1 MEKNLIL
8 TGWGRSDYA
17 VAAAVALRVVGAAD
31 VLGVSM
37 RRLADALVKESVGRE
52 AVYVLG
58 VGLGNEAEAFA
69 EAARRL
75 AANGTAVSY
84 LSMFKMDGDVRGVME
99 SASVRLG
106 VFTKA
111 KSLAEVAEM
120 FFDVEAGDLHPY
132 AIERKEGESSSAAKY
147 QGLFRA
153 AGYIHRTNGDD
164 SIYAESIRSLAACI
178 KPEAWPQSL
187 SGAINDY
194 RKYGKRELLGH
205 SSAMEEVRRRIDLA
219 AKHPDARV
227 LILGDSGTGKE
238 TVAQQ
243 IHRKSLRE
251 SGDFVAFNCAS
262 VTPNL
267 LEGRLFGYEKGA
279 YTDASRTTDGLFE
292 KAKGGTLFLDE
303 IGELPLEAQG
313 LLLRVL
319 QENKFQRLGG
329 ADDIVADVRLITAT
343 NRNLARMVREGKFR
357 RDLFQRLCVIQ
368 IVIPPLRERKED
380 IASIADSWWYANN
393 CGKHLTKKQIADL
406 QEFDYEGNVRELIN
420 LLERALVL
428 EEEDFAKVI
437 AEYREMN
444 AGLFAEEAKGAD
456 GELPMRLDDAI
467 RVHVRRIY
475 EANGCQIAATARA
488 LGVSPNTVKN
498 RLRFDGSRGCSS
510 ISDAGPSEI
519 DGEGVGLILKTPQK

>member
-1 MEKNLIL
+1 MNKMNKQLIL

-17 VAAAVALRVVGAAD
+17 VAAAVALRAVGEAD

-37 RRLADALVKESVGRE
+37 RRLADVLEKESEGRE

-75 AANGTAVSY
+75 AAKGTLVSY
-84 LSMFKMDGDVRGVME
+84 LSMFKMEGGVRKMLE
-99 SASVRLG
+99 DASVKLG
-106 VFTKA
+106 VFPNA
-111 KSLAEVAEM
+111 KTLAEVTERFLGGGAR
-120 FFDVEAGDLHPY
+120 DLHPY
-132 AIERKEGESSSAAKY
+132 SVERKEDESSSAAKY
-147 QGLFRA
+147 QVLFRA

-164 SIYAESIRSLAACI
+164 GVYAAAIRSLAAGI
-178 KPEAWPQSL
+178 APNAWPPYLCAAVS
-187 SGAINDY
+187 DY
-194 RKYGKRELLGH
+194 RKYGRRELIGH
-205 SSAMEEVRRRIDLA
+205 SPAMEEVRRRSDLA
-219 AKHPDARV
+219 ARHPDARV

-243 IHRKSLRE
+243 IHRKSSRE
-251 SGDFVAFNCAS
+251 SGEFVAFNCAS

-267 LEGRLFGYEKGA
+267 LEGRLFGYEQGA
-279 YTDASRTTDGLFE
+279 FTDARRTTDGLFA

-329 ADDIVADVRLITAT
+329 TEEIVADVRLITAT
-343 NRNLARMVREGKFR
+343 NRNLAKMVREGKFR

-380 IASIADSWWYANN
+380 IASIADSWWYANTQ
-393 CGKHLTKKQIADL
+393 GRHLMKKQLADL

-420 LLERALVL
+420 LLERALVM
-428 EEEDFAKVI
+428 EEDDFAKVI

-444 AGLFAEEAKGAD
+444 AGLFAEEEKGED
-456 GELPMRLDDAI
+456 VELPVRLDDAI
-467 RVHVRRIY
+467 RLHVRRIY
-475 EANGCQIAATARA
+475 EANRCQIAATARA
-488 LGVSPNTVKN
+488 LGVSTNTVKN
-498 RLRFDGSRGCSS
+498 RLR
-510 ISDAGPSEI
+510 E
-519 DGEGVGLILKTPQK
+519 